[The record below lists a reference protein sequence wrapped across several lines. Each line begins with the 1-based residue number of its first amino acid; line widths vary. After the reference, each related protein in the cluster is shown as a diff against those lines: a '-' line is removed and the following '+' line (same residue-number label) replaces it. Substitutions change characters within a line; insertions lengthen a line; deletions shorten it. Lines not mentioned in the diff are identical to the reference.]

1 MEANVLDAQINLITD
16 WIGQFIEDDDYNIE
30 KFEDS
35 SGFKIISKN
44 PVVLLSIVS
53 SICDHG
59 FHVSLTFLENFDMN
73 LRILSRE
80 IVFKYNEG

>member
-1 MEANVLDAQINLITD
+1 MEANVLDAQISLIID
-16 WIGQFIEDDDYNIE
+16 WIGQFIEDDYKIE
-30 KFEDS
+30 KFEDG

-44 PVVLLSIVS
+44 PVTLLSIAS
-53 SICDHG
+53 GICDHG

-80 IVFKYNEG
+80 IAFKYNEG